1 MITSIPM
8 MNDEIGHSLLDKFMK
23 NLFIHI
29 WAMVSEQERNEV
41 NVDKHNVL
49 KSRKTKGYIKAVH
62 YFIRRIV
69 KILKNVLF
77 IIVL

>member
-1 MITSIPM
+1 MITSIPT
-8 MNDEIGHSLLDKFMK
+8 MNDEIGNSLLDKVMK